1 MAKATLK
8 QPPPFVTALELALR
22 RELPRA
28 DVTIEHIRGRRYR
41 FIVVWRGFTGVGHP
55 ERQRRVWK
63 VAESIVPRDDLLDVG
78 MILTI
83 APDELPAE

>member
-8 QPPPFVTALELALR
+8 RPPSFVTALESALR
-22 RELPRA
+22 RAMPKAE
-28 DVTIEHIRGRRYR
+28 VTIEHVRGRRYR
-41 FIVVWRGFTGVGHP
+41 FVVVWHGFTGVGHP

-63 VAESIVPRDDLLDVG
+63 TAETVVPRDDLIDVG

-83 APDELPAE
+83 APEELPGE

>member
-8 QPPPFVTALELALR
+8 RPPSFVTALESALR
-22 RELPRA
+22 RELPKSE
-28 DVTIEHIRGRRYR
+28 VTTEHVRGRRHR
-41 FIVVWRGFTGVGHP
+41 FVVVWRGFTGVGHP

-63 VAESIVPRDDLLDVG
+63 VAESVVPRDDLFDVG

-83 APDELPAE
+83 APEELPGD

>member
-8 QPPPFVTALELALR
+8 RPPAFVLALKSALR
-22 RELPRA
+22 RNMPKAE
-28 DVTIEHIRGRRYR
+28 VTSEHVRGRRYR
-41 FIVVWRGFTGVGHP
+41 FVVVWDQFTGVGHP

-63 VAESIVPRDDLLDVG
+63 VAEEVVPREDLFDVG

-83 APDELPAE
+83 APQELPQK

>member
-8 QPPPFVTALELALR
+8 RPPSFVTALESALR
-22 RELPRA
+22 RELPKA
-28 DVTIEHIRGRRYR
+28 EVTTEHVRGRRYR
-41 FIVVWRGFTGVGHP
+41 FIIVWPGFDGVGHP

-63 VAESIVPRDDLLDVG
+63 VAESVVPRGDLLDVG

-83 APDELPAE
+83 APDELPQE